1 MKTRRIIIEEIFRAF
16 VFGAIVFMTVSSLL
30 YRSGLISVS
39 TGFLIPL
46 VPMVVMFVSF
56 TIVRIRTGQEL
67 KVQGAL
73 GWSILLAV
81 IYALELIFV
90 SIGVVLGQADL
101 IFAHGIWPIIAGVLL
116 TALFAWLGYKTS
128 EKHPPQN

>member
-1 MKTRRIIIEEIFRAF
+1 MKIRKILIEEFIRAIIIWWLVFIILSIFYRGGF
-16 VFGAIVFMTVSSLL
+16 FSRKTLL
-30 YRSGLISVS
+30 ITTFAL
-39 TGFLIPL
+39 
-46 VPMVVMFVSF
+46 MAVVFVSF
-56 TIVRIRTGQEL
+56 TLIRVRTGHL
-67 KVQGAL
+67 LMVQGAL

-81 IYALELIFV
+81 IYALDLIFV

-116 TALFAWLGYKTS
+116 TALFAWLGYKSS